1 MRSWSALWS
10 SSAPEG
16 DVLSLVG
23 ASRTY
28 DAGRPVEA
36 LMPTDLTVGDGDYL
50 VVTGASGSGKSTLL
64 NLIGLLDKPS
74 GGSYRIDGVDVMAL
88 GEAARCAIRGQLF
101 GFVFQAF
108 HLLPTRSALE
118 NVELG
123 MLYSGRSRRECETKA
138 RAALERVG
146 LANRIDAN
154 PRSLSGG
161 ERQRVAIARAVACSP
176 RVLLC
181 DEPTGNLDNANTRNI
196 LELLDELH
204 GDGLSVVL
212 VTHDEMVAQRG
223 DRRVVVTDG
232 HVVET
237 S

>member
-1 MRSWSALWS
+1 LLLSAS
-10 SSAPEG
+10 EG

-23 ASRTY
+23 VRRTY
-28 DAGRPVEA
+28 DSGTPVEA
-36 LMPTDLTVGDGDYL
+36 LRPTDLVIGDGDYL

-64 NLIGLLDKPS
+64 NLIGLLDTPTD
-74 GGSYRIDGVDVMAL
+74 GRYYIDGVDVMRL
-88 GEAARCAIRGQLF
+88 GEAARCSVRGQVF

-123 MLYSGRSRRECETKA
+123 MLYSGRTRRERESVAK
-138 RAALERVG
+138 AALDRVG
-146 LANRIDAN
+146 LANRMDAS

-196 LELLDELH
+196 LELVDELH
-204 GDGLSVVL
+204 CDGLSVVL

-223 DRRVVVTDG
+223 SRRVVVVDG
-232 HVVET
+232 QVVE
-237 S
+237 SS